1 MQLGTALD
9 VAVGLSF
16 TYFLLAAIVSFIQ
29 EFIAGLFKWR
39 GTYLNKAIDVI
50 LDNRPEASYA
60 WGGIS
65 AWCVAH
71 FTTGAPA
78 TQVVAGGVR
87 NDDVVEKLVED
98 VRTHPLLRN
107 GPNDLPSYMSSGNFA
122 TALLTALRDGS
133 SLPVFSQ
140 VERKI
145 ALLPKGDLQ
154 TILLGF
160 VTASAGDL
168 DKLHDA
174 IESWFDTEMDRL
186 SGLYKRASQ
195 YMMLILGGVFVLA
208 LNINTLNLAKSLWVE
223 SPVQRAALMAQ
234 ANAAVSQSTGA
245 AGFMSNVQ
253 TSMGALNSLELPIGW
268 GATPSTPPQPLTG
281 KSVLASIAGWLLT
294 IFAITLGAPF
304 WFDIVQNI
312 VNLRNAG
319 PKPAST
325 TSGG

>member
-16 TYFLLAAIVSFIQ
+16 TYFLLAAMVSFIQ

-65 AWCVAH
+65 AWFTAH

-78 TQVVAGGVR
+78 TLVVAAGVH
-87 NDDVVEKLVED
+87 NNDVVAQLVAD
-98 VRTHPLLRN
+98 VRSHPLLRN
-107 GPNDLPSYMSSGNFA
+107 GPNDLPSYMSAGNFA

-145 ALLPKGDLQ
+145 ALLPAGDLQ
-154 TILLGF
+154 KILLGF
-160 VTASAGDL
+160 VTTAGGDL

-174 IESWFDTEMDRL
+174 IEGWFDTEMDRL
-186 SGLYKRASQ
+186 SGLYKRAAQ

-208 LNINTLNLAKSLWVE
+208 LNVNSLQLAKALWVE

-245 AGFMSNVQ
+245 DGFISNVQ
-253 TSMGALNSLELPIGW
+253 SSMSALNGLELPIGW
-268 GATPSTPPQPLTG
+268 GGAPLHPLTG
-281 KSVLASIAGWLLT
+281 VAVLAAIAGWVLS

-319 PKPAST
+319 PKPASS
-325 TSGG
+325 TSG